1 MILSADLRN
10 LPKDQPECFKM
21 LLNTEILAVN
31 QDPAAHAPQ
40 VCAYGLLHNATP
52 DRLLMCL
59 GNSFVGGAQ
68 SECVCCRASRRPQ
81 RNQSLDYRPG
91 VQPAL
96 ARRLSG
102 GGNAEPARPP

>member
-59 GNSFVGGAQ
+59 LVIHS
-68 SECVCCRASRRPQ
+68 
-81 RNQSLDYRPG
+81 
-91 VQPAL
+91 
-96 ARRLSG
+96 
-102 GGNAEPARPP
+102 